1 MTIEVFNVEQGSA
14 EWFECRLGIPTASEF
29 SCVQAKGRDGGA
41 SKTRRAYMLRLADE
55 VIYRDNPVEAFT
67 NPNLERGKEYEPEA
81 RDIYA
86 LMHDVELER
95 VGFIRNGS
103 KGCSP
108 DSLIGKNGILEVKTT
123 FPRLLAELQL
133 DDEFPSQHKAQ
144 CQGELWITERDWI
157 DIIVYWPKRKPF
169 LKRAYRDEPYIKNL
183 ADAVERFNDELAQMV
198 ERLKAYKVAA

>member
-1 MTIEVFNVEQGSA
+1 MSIEVFNCEQGTP
-14 EWFECRLGIPTASEF
+14 EWIEMRLGIQTASEF

-55 VIYRDNPVEAFT
+55 IIYRDQPVETFT
-67 NPNLERGKEYEPEA
+67 NPNLERGHEYEPEA

-95 VGFIRNGS
+95 VGFIRNGK

-108 DSLIGKNGILEVKTT
+108 DSLIGKDGILEVKTT

-144 CQGELWITERDWI
+144 CQGELWICERTGSISMSIGPGASHFSSAPTAMTPISDHS
-157 DIIVYWPKRKPF
+157 PMRST
-169 LKRAYRDEPYIKNL
+169 LNSRAGGQP
-183 ADAVERFNDELAQMV
+183 VG
-198 ERLKAYKVAA
+198 LKAYKVAA

>member
-1 MTIEVFNVEQGSA
+1 MIEVFNCVQGSD
-14 EWFECRLGIPTASEF
+14 EWKEMRLGIPTASEF
-29 SCVQAKGRDGGA
+29 ACVQAKGRDGGA

-55 VIYRDNPVEAFT
+55 IIYRDQPVETFT
-67 NPNLERGKEYEPEA
+67 NPNLERGKEFEPEA

-86 LMHDVELER
+86 LMHDVELEH

-133 DDEFPSQHKAQ
+133 DDAWPPVHTAQ
-144 CQGELWITERDWI
+144 CQGELWITEREWI
-157 DIIVYWPKRKPF
+157 DRIVYWPKRKPF
-169 LKRAYRDEPYIKNL
+169 LRRAYRDEAYIKNL
-183 ADAVERFNDELAQMV
+183 ADQIERFNDELAQMV